1 MNKLIELMM
10 AVNSGEVDVNEL
22 TEQEQGVVLEGYREL
37 ADRLLENPEFA
48 EFAGKIAEVIEL
60 ATANPFEDEI
70 QAAEQRGSTY
80 WEIESDHVH

>member
-10 AVNSGEVDVNEL
+10 AVNSGEVDVTEL
-22 TEQEQGVVLEGYREL
+22 TEQEQDVVLEGYREL

-48 EFAGKIAEVIEL
+48 EFASKIAEVIDL
-60 ATANPFEDEI
+60 ATANPFENEI
-70 QAAEQRGSTY
+70 QEAEQRGSTY

>member
-10 AVNSGEVDVNEL
+10 AVNSGEVDVKEL
-22 TEQEQGVVLEGYREL
+22 TEQEQDVVLEGYREL

-48 EFAGKIAEVIEL
+48 EFAGKIVEVIEL

>member
-10 AVNSGEVDVNEL
+10 AVNSGEVDVTEL
-22 TEQEQGVVLEGYREL
+22 TEQEQDVVLEGYREL

-48 EFAGKIAEVIEL
+48 EFAGKIVEVIEL